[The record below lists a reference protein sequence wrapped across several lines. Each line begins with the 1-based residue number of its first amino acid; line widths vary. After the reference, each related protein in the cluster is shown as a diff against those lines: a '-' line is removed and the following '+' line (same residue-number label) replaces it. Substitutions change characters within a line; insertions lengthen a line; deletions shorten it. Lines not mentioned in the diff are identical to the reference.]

1 MVVREIVLVVR
12 RQDVSLVHE
21 GSWERQF
28 PGQVRLAGRAPPSD
42 QRRIGFVV
50 PVEPCVLGR
59 LGVGQ
64 PRDEIL

>member
-1 MVVREIVLVVR
+1 MW
-12 RQDVSLVHE
+12 LVHE

-28 PGQVRLAGRAPPSD
+28 PDPVRLAVRAPPSG